1 MRKMQTTTLKEIT
14 IRALE
19 DMKAQDITIVD
30 VRKRTSI
37 TDYMLITTGTSD
49 RHIKSIS
56 DNVIKEIKK
65 NNVVPLGIEDNRE
78 WVLID
83 LCDVV
88 IHILLKE
95 VREFYSLE
103 KLWSIENSL
112 LTKNNTI

>member
-1 MRKMQTTTLKEIT
+1 MQTTTLKEIAN
-14 IRALE
+14 RALE
-19 DMKAQDITIVD
+19 DMKAQDITIID

-37 TDYMLITTGTSD
+37 TDFMIIATGTSG
-49 RHIKSIS
+49 RHLKSIS

-65 NNVVPLGIEDNRE
+65 NNIAPLGIEDNKE

-88 IHILLKE
+88 IHILLQE

-103 KLWSIENSL
+103 KLWSATSEREQTVDAL
-112 LTKNNTI
+112 